1 MLNWKEHMTEPHQY
15 KNCIVAFLDILGF
28 KELVNTA
35 ECDEIINIFDSI
47 LTPQEGDIALHRAT
61 DDEAGADVNYNN
73 ALQNADIYV
82 MSDSIVVA
90 AEDIPEGL
98 AVVVDICDVIQEQLF
113 DQDSPVFVRG
123 AISHGDF
130 YCGGLRGLGGSS
142 VPEESSSN
150 LRDSG
155 GSIAFGKGLVEAY
168 LAQENYAIYPRIIL
182 TEDITD
188 GRIYSLDY
196 NKWAVDRKDGYYY
209 IDTYERYFGNL
220 ETDEN
225 NEITNE
231 KYKRLKDYAHS
242 YIRTYSDPRVREK
255 YLWVERKLEEMRR
268 DVLLEKGIL
277 MEM

>member
-1 MLNWKEHMTEPHQY
+1 MTEPHQY

-61 DDEAGADVNYNN
+61 DDEEGELVDYNN
-73 ALQNADIYV
+73 VLTNAEIHV
-82 MSDSIVVA
+82 MSDSIVIAV
-90 AEDIPEGL
+90 EDSCPEAL
-98 AVVVDICDVIQEQLF
+98 AVVVDICDLIQEQLF
-113 DQDSPVFVRG
+113 ELPVFVRG
-123 AISHGDF
+123 AIAVGDF
-130 YCGGLRGLGGSS
+130 YSKGSM
-142 VPEESSSN
+142 V
-150 LRDSG
+150 
-155 GSIAFGKGLVEAY
+155 FGKALVDAY
-168 LAQENYAIYPRIIL
+168 LAQEHYAVYPRIIF
-182 TEDITD
+182 TEDITK
-188 GRIYSLDY
+188 GRTYSLDD

-209 IDTYERYFGNL
+209 IDTYERYFGKL

-231 KYKRLKDYAHS
+231 KYKRLKEYAHS
-242 YIRTYSDPRVREK
+242 YIRSYTDPRVREK

-277 MEM
+277 LEI